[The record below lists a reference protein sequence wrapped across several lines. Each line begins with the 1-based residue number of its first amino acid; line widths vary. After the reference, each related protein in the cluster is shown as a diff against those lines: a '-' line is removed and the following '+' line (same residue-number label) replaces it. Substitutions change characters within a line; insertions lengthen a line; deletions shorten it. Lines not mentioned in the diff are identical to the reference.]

1 MPLYPYL
8 CRRCCWTETLDIEVK
23 DRDKK
28 QWCDSCREHTLDRTS
43 WRIKPEGWYTNEHGV
58 VTIRKEQMFG
68 ICKKICRWLCPEKPL
83 VLKNEVKT
91 KKKKKYKRKAN
102 PYGGKWNGRL

>member
-1 MPLYPYL
+1 
-8 CRRCCWTETLDIEVK
+8 
-23 DRDKK
+23 
-28 QWCDSCREHTLDRTS
+28 
-43 WRIKPEGWYTNEHGV
+43 
-58 VTIRKEQMFG
+58 MFG
-68 ICKKICRWLCPEKPL
+68 ICKKICRWLCPEKSL